1 MSRPFL
7 RPSAMI
13 ALSAVWLAAP
23 IQAPATA
30 AAPTMTVSAAAAP
43 VAETDDA
50 ALFQAMRD
58 ADLRLAT
65 IAWRL
70 ATANAPLCR
79 DTAPTPGIVVHAID
93 QYDPGVRKSL
103 PALFGFE
110 GPVAVEAVVPGSA
123 AAKAGVAANDTIEA
137 VNGRPFSVRPAGRD
151 RADTATRD
159 AAQRQIAA
167 EPADRPLRLTLLRD
181 GHRREVTV
189 AAQPGCRSRFEMLM
203 GPGLTASADGDI
215 VQIGS
220 RFFERFDDRMI
231 AVVVA
236 HEFSHNILHHR
247 DRLDAAG
254 VKRGLLSEFG
264 RNGRLF
270 RQTETEA
277 DLLGVHLMRNAGF
290 DPQDAV
296 RFWREHGGEV
306 DGGIFRSRT
315 HPSSSARA
323 EAVAAE
329 IAAIPPDA
337 PMPDHPALIDA
348 AATPLR

>member
-1 MSRPFL
+1 MSRASIL
-7 RPSAMI
+7 SSAFV
-13 ALSAVWLAAP
+13 ALSAFLLAVP
-23 IQAPATA
+23 PQAPAA
-30 AAPTMTVSAAAAP
+30 IPA
-43 VAETDDA
+43 VAEQSDDR
-50 ALFQAMRD
+50 ALFAAMRE
-58 ADLRLAT
+58 ADLRLAS

-70 ATANAPLCR
+70 ATANAALCR
-79 DTAPTPGIVVHAID
+79 DVAPTPGLVVHAID
-93 QYDPGVRKSL
+93 QYDPGVRKQL

-110 GPVAVEAVVPGSA
+110 GPVAVEAVVPESA
-123 AAKAGVAANDTIEA
+123 AAKTGVEADDTIEA
-137 VNGRPFSVRPAGRD
+137 VDGKPLSVSPAG
-151 RADTATRD
+151 ANQASTATRD

-167 EPADRPLRLTLLRD
+167 EPADHPLRLTLLRH
-181 GHRREVTV
+181 GQRREVTIP
-189 AAQPGCRSRFEMLM
+189 AQPGCRSRFEMMM
-203 GPGLTASADGDI
+203 GPGLSASADGDI

-277 DLLGVHLMRNAGF
+277 DLLGVILMRNAGY

-306 DGGIFRSRT
+306 DGGLFRSRT

-323 EAVAAE
+323 DAVAAE
-329 IAAIPPDA
+329 IAAIPANA
-337 PMPDHPALIDA
+337 PTPYRPALLDRA
-348 AATPLR
+348 AAPLQ

>member
-1 MSRPFL
+1 MSRASIL
-7 RPSAMI
+7 SSAVV
-13 ALSAVWLAAP
+13 ALSAFLLSVPDRAPAAP
-23 IQAPATA
+23 
-30 AAPTMTVSAAAAP
+30 MVSI
-43 VAETDDA
+43 ENTDDT
-50 ALFQAMRD
+50 ALFGAMRD

-70 ATANAPLCR
+70 ATANAAICPDR
-79 DTAPTPGIVVHAID
+79 APTPGIVVHAID
-93 QYDPGVRKSL
+93 QYDPGVRKQL
-103 PALFGFE
+103 PAIFGFE

-123 AAKAGVAANDTIEA
+123 AARAGVQANDTIEA
-137 VNGRPFSVRPAGRD
+137 VDGKPFVVNPAG
-151 RADTATRD
+151 ASQANTATRD

-167 EPADRPLRLTLLRD
+167 EPADRPLRLTLLRH
-181 GHRREVTV
+181 GQKREVTV

-277 DLLGVHLMRNAGF
+277 DLLGVILMRNAGY

-323 EAVAAE
+323 DAVAAE
-329 IAAIPPDA
+329 IAAIPAGA
-337 PMPDHPALIDA
+337 PTPYRPPLLDQSGAALQ
-348 AATPLR
+348 

>member
-1 MSRPFL
+1 MLRAPFL
-7 RPSAMI
+7 SSAI
-13 ALSAVWLAAP
+13 VALSAFLLAVP
-23 IQAPATA
+23 DVSPA
-30 AAPTMTVSAAAAP
+30 AAPM
-43 VAETDDA
+43 VAEKSDDT
-50 ALFQAMRD
+50 ALFGAMRD
-58 ADLRLAT
+58 ADLRLGS

-70 ATANAPLCR
+70 ATANAAICR
-79 DTAPTPGIVVHAID
+79 ERAPTPGILIHAID
-93 QYDPGVRKSL
+93 QYDPAVRKDL
-103 PALFGFE
+103 PAIFGFE

-123 AAKAGVAANDTIEA
+123 AARAGIVANDTIEA
-137 VNGRPFSVRPAGRD
+137 IDGKPLVTNPAGV
-151 RADTATRD
+151 AQANTATRD
-159 AAQRQIAA
+159 AAQRQLMA
-167 EPADRPLRLTLLRD
+167 EPADRPLHLTILRQ
-181 GHRREVTV
+181 GQKREVTV
-189 AAQPGCRSRFEMLM
+189 AAQPGCRSRFEMLI

-254 VKRGLLSEFG
+254 VKRGMLSEFG

-277 DLLGVHLMRNAGF
+277 DLLGVHLMRNACY

-323 EAVAAE
+323 DAVAAE
-329 IAAIPPDA
+329 IAAIPVGA
-337 PMPDHPALIDA
+337 PIPYHPPLIDQA
-348 AATPLR
+348 GIALR

>member
-1 MSRPFL
+1 MSRFSIL
-7 RPSAMI
+7 SSGLI
-13 ALSAVWLAAP
+13 ALSAMVSALSITTPSPAPAAP
-23 IQAPATA
+23 
-30 AAPTMTVSAAAAP
+30 P
-43 VAETDDA
+43 VVVAKDDDS
-50 ALFQAMRD
+50 ALFGAMRE
-58 ADLRLAT
+58 ADLRLGT

-70 ATANAPLCR
+70 ATANAPICADR
-79 DTAPTPGIVVHAID
+79 APTPGLILHAID
-93 QYDPGVRKSL
+93 QYDPAVRQQL
-103 PALFGFE
+103 PAIFGFE

-123 AAKAGVAANDTIEA
+123 AAKAGIVANDTVVA
-137 VNGRPFSVRPAGRD
+137 VDGKPLVVNPAGTD
-151 RADTATRD
+151 QASTATRD

-167 EPADRPLRLTLLRD
+167 EPADRPLRLTILRH
-181 GHRREVTV
+181 GQTREVTV
-189 AAQPGCRSRFEMLM
+189 PAQPGCRSRFEMLM

-247 DRLDAAG
+247 ERLDAAG
-254 VKRGLLSEFG
+254 VKRGMLSEFG

-277 DLLGVHLMRNAGF
+277 DLLGVHLMRNAGY

-315 HPSSSARA
+315 HPSSSVRA
-323 EAVAAE
+323 DAVAAE
-329 IAAIPPDA
+329 IAVIPADA
-337 PMPDHPALIDA
+337 PVPDHPKLIDQARA
-348 AATPLR
+348 ALQ

>member
-1 MSRPFL
+1 MSRSLF
-7 RPSAMI
+7 PSAAMV
-13 ALSAVWLAAP
+13 ALSALSLAVAP
-23 IQAPATA
+23 PVPARA
-30 AAPTMTVSAAAAP
+30 VSTVAVEA
-43 VAETDDA
+43 TDDR
-50 ALFQAMRD
+50 ALFDAMRA

-70 ATANAPLCR
+70 ATANVTLCR
-79 DTAPTPGIVVHAID
+79 DTAPTPGLVIHAID
-93 QYDPGVRKSL
+93 QYEPALRKEL
-103 PALFGFE
+103 PATFGFE

-123 AAKAGVAANDTIEA
+123 ADKAGIAPDDTILA
-137 VNGRPFSVRPAGRD
+137 VDGQPLAVDPAG
-151 RADTATRD
+151 ATQANSATRD
-159 AAQRQIAA
+159 AAQRRIAA
-167 EPADRPLRLTLLRD
+167 EPADRPLRLTILRH
-181 GHRREVTV
+181 GERRDVTV
-189 AAQPGCRSRFEMLM
+189 AAQPGCRSRFEMM
-203 GPGLTASADGDI
+203 IGPDLTASADGDI

-220 RFFERFDDRMI
+220 RFFERFDDRII

-247 DRLDAAG
+247 ERLDAAG

-277 DLLGVHLMRNAGF
+277 DLLGAHLMRNAGY

-306 DGGIFRSRT
+306 DGGLFRSRT

-323 EAVAAE
+323 DAVAAE
-329 IAAIPPDA
+329 IAAIPTGA
-337 PMPDHPALIDA
+337 PIPYRPALIDRAGA
-348 AATPLR
+348 ALQ

>member
-1 MSRPFL
+1 MSRSSIL
-7 RPSAMI
+7 SSAVV
-13 ALSAVWLAAP
+13 ALSALLLSVPDRAPAAP
-23 IQAPATA
+23 L
-30 AAPTMTVSAAAAP
+30 VSI
-43 VAETDDA
+43 ETSDDT
-50 ALFQAMRD
+50 ALFGAMRD
-58 ADLRLAT
+58 ADLRLGA

-70 ATANAPLCR
+70 ATANAAICPDR
-79 DTAPTPGIVVHAID
+79 APTPGLLIHAID
-93 QYDPGVRKSL
+93 QYDPAVRGDL
-103 PALFGFE
+103 PAIFGFE

-123 AAKAGVAANDTIEA
+123 AAKAGILANDTIA
-137 VNGRPFSVRPAGRD
+137 AIDGKPLLSNPAG
-151 RADTATRD
+151 AAQASTATRD
-159 AAQRQIAA
+159 AAQRQLAA
-167 EPADRPLRLTLLRD
+167 EPADRPLRLTILRQGQKRD
-181 GHRREVTV
+181 VTV

-254 VKRGLLSEFG
+254 VKRGILSEFG

-277 DLLGVHLMRNAGF
+277 DRLGAVLMRNAGY

-323 EAVAAE
+323 DLVAAE
-329 IAAIPPDA
+329 IAAIPPGA
-337 PMPDHPALIDA
+337 P
-348 AATPLR
+348 TPYRPPLLDQVGKAFD

>member
-1 MSRPFL
+1 MLRAPFL
-7 RPSAMI
+7 SLAI
-13 ALSAVWLAAP
+13 VALSALLLAMP
-23 IQAPATA
+23 GRAPAT
-30 AAPTMTVSAAAAP
+30 PVP
-43 VAETDDA
+43 VAEKSDDRG
-50 ALFQAMRD
+50 LFLAMRD
-58 ADLRLAT
+58 ADLRLGT

-70 ATANAPLCR
+70 ATANSAICPDR
-79 DTAPTPGIVVHAID
+79 VPTPGLLIHAID
-93 QYDPGVRKSL
+93 QYDPAVRKDL
-103 PALFGFE
+103 PATFGFD

-123 AAKAGVAANDTIEA
+123 AARAGIAANDAITAIDGKA
-137 VNGRPFSVRPAGRD
+137 VVLNPAG
-151 RADTATRD
+151 AAQANTATRD
-159 AAQRQIAA
+159 AAQRQLAGT
-167 EPADRPLRLTLLRD
+167 PADQPLRLTILRQ
-181 GHRREVTV
+181 GQRREVTV
-189 AAQPGCRSRFEMLM
+189 AAQPGCRSRFEMLI

-254 VKRGLLSEFG
+254 VKRGILSEFG

-270 RQTETEA
+270 RQTEVEA
-277 DLLGVHLMRNAGF
+277 DLLGVHLMRNAGY

-323 EAVAAE
+323 DAVAAE
-329 IAAIPPDA
+329 IAAIPAHA
-337 PMPDHPALIDA
+337 P
-348 AATPLR
+348 TPYRPPLMDRVSGSLQ

>member
-1 MSRPFL
+1 
-7 RPSAMI
+7 
-13 ALSAVWLAAP
+13 
-23 IQAPATA
+23 
-30 AAPTMTVSAAAAP
+30 
-43 VAETDDA
+43 
-50 ALFQAMRD
+50 
-58 ADLRLAT
+58 
-65 IAWRL
+65 
-70 ATANAPLCR
+70 
-79 DTAPTPGIVVHAID
+79 
-93 QYDPGVRKSL
+93 
-103 PALFGFE
+103 
-110 GPVAVEAVVPGSA
+110 VVPGSA
-123 AAKAGVAANDTIEA
+123 AARAGVQANDTIEA
-137 VNGRPFSVRPAGRD
+137 VDGKPFVVNPAG
-151 RADTATRD
+151 ASQANTATRD
-159 AAQRQIAA
+159 AAQRLIAA
-167 EPADRPLRLTLLRD
+167 EPADRPLRLTLLRH
-181 GHRREVTV
+181 GQKREVTF

-277 DLLGVHLMRNAGF
+277 DLLGVILMRNAGY

-323 EAVAAE
+323 DAVAAE
-329 IAAIPPDA
+329 IAAIPAGA
-337 PMPDHPALIDA
+337 PTPYRPPLLDQSGAALQ
-348 AATPLR
+348 

>member
-1 MSRPFL
+1 MSRPFIL
-7 RPSAMI
+7 SSAVI
-13 ALSAVWLAAP
+13 ALSAFLLVMPPEAP
-23 IQAPATA
+23 
-30 AAPTMTVSAAAAP
+30 AAAP
-43 VAETDDA
+43 VAATPVAAADTDDA
-50 ALFQAMRD
+50 ALFGAMRD
-58 ADLRLAT
+58 ADLRLGT

-79 DTAPTPGIVVHAID
+79 DRAPTPGLVIHAID
-93 QYDPGVRKSL
+93 QYDPAVRKTL
-103 PALFGFE
+103 PAIFGFE
-110 GPVAVEAVVPGSA
+110 APIAVEAVVPGSA
-123 AAKAGVAANDTIEA
+123 AAKAGIVANDGIAA
-137 VNGRPFSVRPAGRD
+137 VNGRPLVVQAAGRE

-159 AAQRQIAA
+159 TAQRQIAA
-167 EPADRPLRLTLLRD
+167 EPADAPLRLTILRK
-181 GHRREVTV
+181 GERREVTV
-189 AAQPGCRSRFEMLM
+189 PAQPGCRSRFEMLM

-231 AVVVA
+231 AVVVG
-236 HEFSHNILHHR
+236 HEFSHNILRHR
-247 DRLDAAG
+247 ERLDAAG
-254 VKRGLLSEFG
+254 VKRGILSEFG

-277 DLLGVHLMRNAGF
+277 DLLGVHLIRNAGY

-323 EAVAAE
+323 DAVAAE
-329 IAAIPPDA
+329 IATIPKDA
-337 PMPDHPALIDA
+337 PIPDRPALIA
-348 AATPLR
+348 AADQPL

>member
-1 MSRPFL
+1 MSRSFVL
-7 RPSAMI
+7 RPALL
-13 ALSAVWLAAP
+13 ALSALLLAAP
-23 IQAPATA
+23 V
-30 AAPTMTVSAAAAP
+30 TVSAGASVP
-43 VAETDDA
+43 VLSVEADKVQDNR
-50 ALFQAMRD
+50 ALFEAMREG
-58 ADLRLAT
+58 DLRLAT

-70 ATANAPLCR
+70 ATANAALCR
-79 DTAPTPGIVVHAID
+79 DRAPMPGLVVHAID
-93 QYDPGVRKSL
+93 QYDPALRPEL
-103 PALFGFE
+103 PATFGFE

-123 AAKAGVAANDTIEA
+123 AAQAGIAANDTITAIDGAPLA
-137 VNGRPFSVRPAGRD
+137 VPLAAQAS
-151 RADTATRD
+151 TATRD
-159 AAQRQIAA
+159 AVQRRIA
-167 EPADRPLRLTLLRD
+167 EQPADRPLRLAILRQ
-181 GHRREVTV
+181 GQRREVTV
-189 AAQPGCRSRFEMLM
+189 PAQPGCRSRFEMLI

-247 DRLDAAG
+247 ERLDAAG

-277 DLLGVHLMRNAGF
+277 DLLGVHLMRNAGY

-296 RFWREHGGEV
+296 RFWRDHGGEV
-306 DGGIFRSRT
+306 DGGLFRSRT

-323 EAVAAE
+323 DAVAVE
-329 IAAIPPDA
+329 IAAIPAGA
-337 PMPDHPALIDA
+337 PLPYRPALIDQA
-348 AATPLR
+348 AAPLQ